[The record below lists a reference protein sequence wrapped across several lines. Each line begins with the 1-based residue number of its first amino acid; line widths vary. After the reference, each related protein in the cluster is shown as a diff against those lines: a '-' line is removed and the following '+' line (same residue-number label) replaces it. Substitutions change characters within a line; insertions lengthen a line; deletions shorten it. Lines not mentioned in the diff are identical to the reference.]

1 MNPDCTKKERG
12 ETLQD
17 ALQSTISNRAK
28 AEIREKSPGGNAGAV
43 SSEPAAEK

>member
-28 AEIREKSPGGNAGAV
+28 AEHQGKRPGGNAGTV
-43 SSEPAAEK
+43 TGEPAAEK